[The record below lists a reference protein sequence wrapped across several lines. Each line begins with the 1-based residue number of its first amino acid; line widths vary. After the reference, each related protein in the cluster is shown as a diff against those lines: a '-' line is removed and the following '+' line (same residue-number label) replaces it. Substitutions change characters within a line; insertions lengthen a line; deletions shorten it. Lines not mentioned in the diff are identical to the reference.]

1 MNKEE
6 IEEIKKLLFQDRLT
20 QYGKR
25 KLVQHLEQKEA
36 ILDKVTD
43 KLKERI
49 KELDKLKE
57 NYIKLKEYDQ
67 VDFTLCK
74 KREVQKI
81 LNIIEGVDILNKMA
95 NGELEDGF
103 SFAYKGMIYAYDKK
117 EDAIENCNN
126 NSIGNNYKLE
136 KCLNDEVLIYKKDEK
151 ANTIEIKVIE
161 ENKEIEELN
170 KISYDE
176 FKYTDDKYR
185 FDLTNIEY
193 DKINELVRAVNK
205 LNKERE
211 EK

>member
-1 MNKEE
+1 MNKEEIEE

-81 LNIIEGVDILNKMA
+81 LNIIEG
-95 NGELEDGF
+95 E
-103 SFAYKGMIYAYDKK
+103 KK
-117 EDAIENCNN
+117 
-126 NSIGNNYKLE
+126 
-136 KCLNDEVLIYKKDEK
+136 
-151 ANTIEIKVIE
+151 
-161 ENKEIEELN
+161 
-170 KISYDE
+170 
-176 FKYTDDKYR
+176 
-185 FDLTNIEY
+185 
-193 DKINELVRAVNK
+193 
-205 LNKERE
+205 
-211 EK
+211 